1 MDARLFWA
9 AWGPLCVWRRRHAL
23 RMRCLARVEA
33 RSRAFQIALLEKV
46 FAAWCAEVP
55 QRFGVLLPLYL
66 PLALSSRPVL
76 EPVWA
81 APVSWGAG
89 FVLAFEV
96 ADDADDADD
105 ASPPMLLDVP
115 WAEVAGRLGR

>member
-9 AWGPLCVWRRRHAL
+9 AWGPLCVWRRRHAQ
-23 RMRCLARVEA
+23 RMRRLARVEA
-33 RSRAFQIALLEKV
+33 RAWAFQVALQEKV
-46 FAAWCAEVP
+46 LAAWRAEVS
-55 QRFGVLLPLYL
+55 QRFGALLPLYL
-66 PLALSSRPVL
+66 PLTLSSWPVL
-76 EPVWA
+76 APVWA
-81 APVSWGAG
+81 APVSWEAG

-105 ASPPMLLDVP
+105 PSPPMLLDVP